1 MGIGMRDII
10 LLAITVAA
18 VIIIVRTIINM
29 PALQRTIETFLGS
42 DSSGSGVPMNSLT
55 ECPAGAQ
62 IYMYEGAVYCCE
74 GLLNPDAD
82 TLQRSCKPAAVTG
95 ARMLCTLGPNRN
107 GVVNCLETIGGKMQ
121 EKGEQICPPALP
133 NFCKGP
139 AGSGTAN
146 GRCCASLPNVGYTDC
161 TDSNPANQC
170 NVTPSVNYF
179 TDSTSCQFQRAAQL
193 DTPCPK
199 SYTAANQYRSSGAFQ
214 GATLIGC
221 STGTENSTTFCY
233 SKNMLDNLVAA
244 GYAQSDV
251 DSLTLCNYNPSS

>member
-1 MGIGMRDII
+1 MGLGIGFGSRDII

-18 VIIIVRTIINM
+18 VIIIVRSIINM

-42 DSSGSGVPMNSLT
+42 DSSGSPMNTLT
-55 ECPAGAQ
+55 ECPAGSN

-95 ARMLCTLGPNRN
+95 ERMLCTLGPNRN

-121 EKGEQICPPALP
+121 EKGETLCPPSLP
-133 NFCKGP
+133 NFCQGS
-139 AGSGTAN
+139 AGSPTAN

-161 TDSNPANQC
+161 MSGPNC

-179 TDSTSCQFQRAAQL
+179 TDPAGCQFQRAAQL

-199 SYTAANQYRSSGAFQ
+199 SYTAANQYMSSGAFQ

-233 SKNMLDNLVAA
+233 SQNMLDNLVAA

-251 DSLTLCNYNPSS
+251 DKLTLCNYNP

>member
-1 MGIGMRDII
+1 MGIRDIV

-42 DSSGSGVPMNSLT
+42 DPSGSPMNSIT
-55 ECPAGAQ
+55 ACPAGSQ
-62 IYMYEGAVYCCE
+62 IYMYEGAAYCCE

-82 TLQRSCKPAAVTG
+82 TLQRSCKPAAG
-95 ARMLCTLGPNRN
+95 ASARMLCTLGPNRN
-107 GVVNCLETIGGKMQ
+107 GVVNCLDTIGGKMEEQ
-121 EKGEQICPPALP
+121 GEKYCPPSLP
-133 NFCKGP
+133 NFCRGP
-139 AGSGTAN
+139 TGSDTAN

-161 TDSNPANQC
+161 MAGANC
-170 NVTPSVNYF
+170 DVTPSVNYF
-179 TDSTSCQFQRAAQL
+179 TAPTSCQFQRATQL

-199 SYTAANQYRSSGAFQ
+199 SYTAATQYMAKGAFQ

-221 STGTENSTTFCY
+221 STGSENATTYCY
-233 SKNMLDNLVAA
+233 SQNMLDKLLAA

-251 DSLTLCNYNPSS
+251 DSLQLCNYNPST

>member
-1 MGIGMRDII
+1 MGMAMRDII

-55 ECPAGAQ
+55 ECPAGSQ
-62 IYMYEGAVYCCE
+62 IYMYEGVVYCCE

-133 NFCKGP
+133 NFCQGP
-139 AGSGTAN
+139 AGSSTAN

-161 TDSNPANQC
+161 TNTASGYICDISSGA
-170 NVTPSVNYF
+170 NYF
-179 TDSTSCQFQRAAQL
+179 LTPTDCRFLRSAAL

-199 SYTAANQYRSSGAFQ
+199 SYYPSQQYMPTGAFQ
-214 GATLIGC
+214 GAVLIGC
-221 STGTENSTTFCY
+221 GKHTENVTTTCY
-233 SKNMLDNLVAA
+233 SQNMLDNLVAA

-251 DSLTLCNYNPSS
+251 DKLKLCNYNPSS

>member
-1 MGIGMRDII
+1 MGFGLGIRDII

-29 PALQRTIETFLGS
+29 PALQRTIESFLGS
-42 DSSGSGVPMNSLT
+42 DSSGIPMNSLT

-82 TLQRSCKPAAVTG
+82 TLQRTCKPAAVKGT
-95 ARMLCTLGPNRN
+95 RMLCTLGPNRN

-121 EKGEQICPPALP
+121 EEGESICPPAMP

-139 AGSGTAN
+139 AGSATAN
-146 GRCCASLPNVGYTDC
+146 GRCCASLPNIGYTDC
-161 TDSNPANQC
+161 TNTASGSICDVSSNI
-170 NVTPSVNYF
+170 NYF
-179 TDSTSCQFQRAAQL
+179 LTPTDCRFLRSAAL

-199 SYTAANQYRSSGAFQ
+199 SYTAADQYMSSGAFQ

-221 STGTENSTTFCY
+221 STGTENATTYCY
-233 SKNMLDNLVAA
+233 SQSMLDNLVAV

-251 DSLTLCNYNPSS
+251 DNLTLCNYNPSS